1 MSADEMSEIQK
12 YLTKRLSCMEYEYPN
27 CVGEYVTP
35 LEVCLYADHQRRVS
49 ELEGLLRE
57 WATRETTGAQIDLVD
72 LCVRTSKALEG
83 KR

>member
-1 MSADEMSEIQK
+1 MSADEMREIQK
-12 YLTKRLSCMEYEYPN
+12 YITNRLFRTEYPN
-27 CVGEYVTP
+27 GLGEYITP
-35 LEVCLYADHQRRVS
+35 LEVCLYADHQRRVD

-83 KR
+83 K